1 MLHFFFFSYFK
12 VNPWRPV
19 RATNG
24 ICLLVAQLTSHRLLW
39 ILYFYGHFN
48 YYDCA
53 RCLLEGFFLFPAICC
68 SVTAGIDGCTMLIDT
83 LVVDELAILL
93 YEPRASLSNGLNWL
107 WHSTAAS
114 LYINQSSGLMGKL
127 TALYWI
133 NLVHGEHNSSHIHT
147 HTEYTS
153 ARTSN
158 CVYIRLLNSIMLF
171 LRCKICFI
179 LLLFKIYMFNTW
191 SWNRSHRTQYYYL
204 FKGNANFE
212 YFFEAAV

>member
-1 MLHFFFFSYFK
+1 MTALAAC
-12 VNPWRPV
+12 WRV
-19 RATNG
+19 
-24 ICLLVAQLTSHRLLW
+24 
-39 ILYFYGHFN
+39 
-48 YYDCA
+48 
-53 RCLLEGFFLFPAICC
+53 FFLFPAICC

-147 HTEYTS
+147 HSEYTS

>member
-133 NLVHGEHNSSHIHT
+133 NLVHGEHNSSHTHT
-147 HTEYTS
+147 HTLRIHK
-153 ARTSN
+153 RTH
-158 CVYIRLLNSIMLF
+158 F
-171 LRCKICFI
+171 KLRIYSFI
-179 LLLFKIYMFNTW
+179 K
-191 SWNRSHRTQYYYL
+191 
-204 FKGNANFE
+204 
-212 YFFEAAV
+212 